1 MTRADRSRTDTR
13 ERIIEVA
20 FELFSEQG
28 YDKTSLREIAE
39 RLGVTKAALYYH
51 FKTKEDIVRSHVQ
64 DYLGQIGELVAW
76 GKEQPR
82 TLETRRELI
91 TRYAAIVRNGQDSM
105 KFFHQN
111 PQLQHEQIGDESR
124 KQFKALGQLFRDQD
138 RSYADQIRGL
148 MAVFSINASMAFGFI
163 SEEKVDP
170 EQVSAAALEVSYEL
184 LDSAYRDR

>member
-1 MTRADRSRTDTR
+1 MAREDRSRTDTR
-13 ERIIEVA
+13 ERIIQVA

-76 GKEQPR
+76 GEQQPR
-82 TLETRRELI
+82 TLQTRREII
-91 TRYAAIVRNGQDSM
+91 TRYAAIVRDGQDSM
-105 KFFHQN
+105 KFFQQN
-111 PQLQHEQIGDESR
+111 PQLQHEQIGEDAR
-124 KQFKALGQLFRDQD
+124 KQFKALGQLFRDPK

-148 MAVFSINASMAFGFI
+148 MAIFSINASMAFGLLA
-163 SEEKVDP
+163 EEKLDP
-170 EQVSAAALEVSYEL
+170 EKVSAAALEVSYEL
-184 LDSAYRDR
+184 LESAYQEK